1 VSRAAWA
8 GGGLALLGI
17 LGGLYVSGLESAQQA
32 KEIQP
37 AMRAG
42 YQGSNTANIVSLNM
56 ARTAYF
62 QAKEKTPQ
70 KAEDLV
76 PEFIAAIPNEAF
88 SKSNAVVTK
97 YDGSGGWVM
106 DEERG
111 FLPNFPQDGEAP
123 SK

>member
-1 VSRAAWA
+1 MSRTAWA

-37 AMRAG
+37 AMQAT
-42 YQGSNTANIVSLNM
+42 YQGSNAANIASLNM
-56 ARTAYF
+56 ARTYYF

-76 PEFIAAIPNEAF
+76 PEFINAIPNEAF
-88 SKSNAVVTK
+88 SKSNAVVSK

-106 DEERG
+106 DEEKG
-111 FLPNFPQDGEAP
+111 FLPNFPLNAEAQE
-123 SK
+123 K